1 MLKFFLNTTT
11 GEWFNQDGD
20 PFRNGKPAMPFQS
33 RDEIQI
39 TICSE
44 TPDAGDEGV
53 NVENW
58 TRDTSFANISGISAV
73 ITCDNDYIHKLK
85 GATTQ
90 EISAGE
96 ISSISAEING
106 ATIGKIPDSGVLR
119 IFSANG
125 EYESFA
131 YSSRAIDGSVVVF
144 AVSGS
149 ATNSYASGSTIDC
162 DQSPFCSAFVDQSKS
177 DFSEGIL
184 SFDFTVDSNR
194 LREEMNYSDTAVLDV
209 AGLEL
214 LIYKTTES
222 SNEKI
227 CSFLCET
234 FRICGTLGN
243 LDYEAAPPDE
253 IINELN
259 AIVQTLAAAGFD
271 VETNELESGDVQFR
285 FRLSAAG
292 GDWSAW
298 ITLPRGEDGEP
309 GIPGAIITDA
319 LEIPFET
326 TAETGETIVLSSEQ
340 LGIEG
345 KCEFDLID
353 AGGFNVSA
361 DSRLRRRWTDSGYEL
376 SFTGGWPVASWILKP
391 RGIKGADGE
400 PGPDRNPVVEFTVA
414 DPDFGRCVWLSE
426 ATPLLTFADRVY
438 GARTVRM
445 LIVSGDTTLP
455 GNAVLIPVVAGVEQ
469 SPVTVS
475 AGVEPAW
482 VEISLGDSGI
492 SGSLAFR
499 RDYES
504 SEDTLS
510 GEGAVVALVV
520 LALEVHY
527 A

>member
-20 PFRNGKPAMPFQS
+20 PFKNGKPAMPFQS

-131 YSSRAIDGSVVVF
+131 YSSREIDGSVVVF

-177 DFSEGIL
+177 DFSEGVL

-243 LDYEAAPPDE
+243 LDYEAAPPDG

-298 ITLPRGEDGEP
+298 ITLPRGADGEP

-353 AGGFNVSA
+353 TDGFNVSA

-391 RGIKGADGE
+391 RGIKGSDGAKGETIIAD
-400 PGPDRNPVVEFTVA
+400 PAVEFTVLNETY
-414 DPDFGRCVWLSE
+414 GRCVQLD
-426 ATPLLTFADRVY
+426 ATTPVMNFANSAWGISAIRFR
-438 GARTVRM
+438 A
-445 LIVSGDTTLP
+445 VSANPDVT
-455 GNAVLIPVVAGVEQ
+455 GNAVLIAIVDGVERE
-469 SPVTVS
+469 PVTV
-475 AGVEPAW
+475 AVGATPGAI
-482 VEISLGDSGI
+482 EIPLDPVATGKFAIKRDVSSGN
-492 SGSLAFR
+492 
-499 RDYES
+499 
-504 SEDTLS
+504 DTLQD
-510 GEGAVVALVV
+510 GEPVSLLLLNA
-520 LALEVHY
+520 EVKK
-527 A
+527 